1 MGANGLSPTGRFKT
15 ILVCTDGSEFS
26 DGAVRIAI
34 AMAKKAEARLLAV
47 SVVITNYVY
56 EEVAPA
62 AAMEAE
68 EKVYAILEE
77 VVARAAADGVACQP
91 LVRRAI
97 DPFEAIVAAA
107 EDENADV
114 IVAGRRGKRGL
125 ARFMLGDATAKIIGN
140 AKCSVLVVP
149 KAAQMW
155 QNRLLLATDGSRS
168 SDAAA
173 VAGIRIAFCCHIPA
187 TVLSVEVPKHS
198 PERQAEAARI
208 VERAVAA
215 YTAEGVE
222 VEGVVARGMPTEV
235 VVETAG
241 KSGADIIVMGS
252 HGRTGLGRLLVGSNS
267 LGVIGKVNCPVL
279 VVKGF

>member
-1 MGANGLSPTGRFKT
+1 MGVNGLSPTGRFKT

-68 EKVYAILEE
+68 ERVFGILEK
-77 VVARAAADGVACQP
+77 VVAQAAAEGVECQP
-91 LVRRAI
+91 LVRRAL
-97 DPFEAIVAAA
+97 DPFEAIVGAAN
-107 EDENADV
+107 DENADV

-149 KAAQMW
+149 KAAKMW

-173 VAGIRIAFCCHIPA
+173 VAGLRIAFCCHIPA

-208 VERAVAA
+208 VERTVAA
-215 YTAEGVE
+215 YVAEGVA
-222 VEGVVARGMPTEV
+222 VDGVVARGSPAEM
-235 VVETAG
+235 VVETAQKTG
-241 KSGADIIVMGS
+241 SDIIVMGS

-267 LGVIGKVNCPVL
+267 LGVIGKVDCPVL